1 MAKRNANGGGEGD
14 HADLDHG
21 KSYVCQE
28 GAREEEWA
36 AYHPLMVAFAPLGH
50 LPRRRRGGVNALQ
63 GVRWHEGTT
72 TERLTTSIVA

>member
-1 MAKRNANGGGEGD
+1 LTEGDANCCGEGD
-14 HADLDHG
+14 HADLEHG

-36 AYHPLMVAFAPLGH
+36 ANHPLMVAFAPLGH
-50 LPRRRRGGVNALQ
+50 LPRRRHGGIRALQ

-72 TERLTTSIVA
+72 TERSTTSIVA

>member
-1 MAKRNANGGGEGD
+1 LAEGDTDGGGKGD
-14 HADLDHG
+14 HADLEHG

-50 LPRRRRGGVNALQ
+50 LPRRDRGGVTALR
-63 GVRWHEGTT
+63 GVRWHEGTA
-72 TERLTTSIVA
+72 TERSTTLIVA